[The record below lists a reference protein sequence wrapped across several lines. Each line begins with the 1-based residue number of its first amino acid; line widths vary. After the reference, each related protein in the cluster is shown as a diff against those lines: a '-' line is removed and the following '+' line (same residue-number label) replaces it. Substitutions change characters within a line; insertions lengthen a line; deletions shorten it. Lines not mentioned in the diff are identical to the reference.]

1 MRTTAGTVLF
11 TDEPLF
17 GVFELLLAEA
27 GPEPP
32 VPALLEI
39 RSQLQTV
46 INGVGLRINP
56 FCDP

>member
-1 MRTTAGTVLF
+1 MRTTPGTVLF

-17 GVFELLLAEA
+17 GVFGLLLAEA

-32 VPALLEI
+32 GPALLEI
-39 RSQLQTV
+39 QLQTV

>member
-1 MRTTAGTVLF
+1 MRTTPGTILF

-17 GVFELLLAEA
+17 GVFWAEA

-39 RSQLQTV
+39 HSQLQTV